1 MTISKAAPRR
11 AKSATSRRK
20 AGGDDGRVL
29 PRTLKARSRPAD
41 TTLQRHVSFFDDN
54 GDRGVDVAEC
64 ARGLRA
70 LGLPIGVAEAAALAI
85 VAPLSLQ
92 TRGSLLAMNVDI
104 DQIQKGKHDGDTEIL
119 DEQGRFDAEQFEKV
133 FGARSTV
140 DRNGD
145 KAFTATELTRMIN
158 VNRKSFAGYAAA
170 MAEWRLLLALAA
182 DTEISEGGETVP
194 ALSAARMKSFY
205 DGTLFYRLA
214 KEHAGSR
221 STASGTRA

>member
-1 MTISKAAPRR
+1 LTVSKAAPSR

-20 AGGDDGRVL
+20 TGGERGRVL
-29 PRTLKARSRPAD
+29 PRTLKARSRPTD

-64 ARGLRA
+64 TRGLRA

-104 DQIQKGKHDGDTEIL
+104 DQVQKGKHDGDTGIL
-119 DEQGRFDAEQFEKV
+119 DKRGRFVARRFEKA

-145 KAFTATELTRMIN
+145 KAFTATELTRMIDAN
-158 VNRKSFAGYAAA
+158 WESFTGYLAA
-170 MAEWRLLLALAA
+170 MAEWRLLLVLAA
-182 DTEISEGGETVP
+182 DTNVVEGGEKVP

-214 KEHAGSR
+214 KEHA
-221 STASGTRA
+221 

>member
-11 AKSATSRRK
+11 AKRSTSRRK
-20 AGGDDGRVL
+20 TGGGGGDVL
-29 PRTLKARSRPAD
+29 PRTLKARSRPTD

-54 GDRGVDVAEC
+54 GDRGVGVAEC

-70 LGLPIGVAEAAALAI
+70 LGLPIGVAEAVALAI

-104 DQIQKGKHDGDTEIL
+104 DQVQKGKHEGDTGIL
-119 DEQGRFDAEQFEKV
+119 DKQGRFDARRFEKV

-158 VNRKSFAGYAAA
+158 ANRETLAGYVAAT
-170 MAEWRLLLALAA
+170 AEWRLLLALAA
-182 DTEISEGGETVP
+182 DTKAVEGGKTVP
-194 ALSAARMKSFY
+194 ALSVARMKSFY
-205 DGTLFYRLA
+205 DGTLFYKLA
-214 KEHAGSR
+214 RELA
-221 STASGTRA
+221 

>member
-1 MTISKAAPRR
+1 M
-11 AKSATSRRK
+11 
-20 AGGDDGRVL
+20 L
-29 PRTLKARSRPAD
+29 PRTLKARSRPTD

-54 GDRGVDVAEC
+54 GDRGVGVLEC

-70 LGLPIGVAEAAALAI
+70 LGLPIGVAEAAAVAI

-104 DQIQKGKHDGDTEIL
+104 DRVQKGKHDGDTEIL
-119 DEQGRFDAEQFEKV
+119 DKRGRFDARRFEKV

-145 KAFTATELTRMIN
+145 KAFTATELTGMIN
-158 VNRKSFAGYAAA
+158 TNRESFAGYVAA

-182 DTEISEGGETVP
+182 DTSVVEGGETVP

-214 KEHAGSR
+214 RENA
-221 STASGTRA
+221 

>member
-1 MTISKAAPRR
+1 M
-11 AKSATSRRK
+11 
-20 AGGDDGRVL
+20 
-29 PRTLKARSRPAD
+29 KARSRPTD
-41 TTLQRHVSFFDDN
+41 TALQRHVSFFDDD

-70 LGLPIGVAEAAALAI
+70 LGMAVGVAEVAALAI

-104 DQIQKGKHDGDTEIL
+104 DKVHKGKHDGDTGIL
-119 DEQGRFDAEQFEKV
+119 DKRGRFIARRFEKV
-133 FGARSTV
+133 LGARSTF

-145 KAFTATELTRMIN
+145 RAFTATELTRMVIA
-158 VNRKSFAGYAAA
+158 NRETFAGYVAAT
-170 MAEWRLLLALAA
+170 AEWQLLLALLA
-182 DTEISEGGETVP
+182 DMVAVEGGKTVP

-214 KEHAGSR
+214 KEHARRAR
-221 STASGTRA
+221 SVR